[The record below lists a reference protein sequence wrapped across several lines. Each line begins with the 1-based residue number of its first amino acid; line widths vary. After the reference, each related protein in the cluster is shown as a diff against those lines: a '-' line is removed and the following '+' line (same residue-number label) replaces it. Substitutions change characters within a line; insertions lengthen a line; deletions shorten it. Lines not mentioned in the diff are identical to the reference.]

1 MNRKKFIQTAT
12 VVAPLLY
19 TANLL
24 SQDAKSTD
32 SGKTGGKYGALI
44 DSASECIKKGELC
57 ISHCVD
63 MMAGGDKTMGPCSK
77 TVRDMLAM
85 CETLSKLAT
94 SNSEFT
100 KKHATLCLEVCKKC
114 EDECRKHPKHK
125 VCMNCAESCKACSS
139 EINKILG

>member
-1 MNRKKFIQTAT
+1 MNRKKFIQAAA
-12 VVAPLLY
+12 VVAPILY
-19 TANLL
+19 
-24 SQDAKSTD
+24 SAKIAAQETKPTS
-32 SGKTGGKYGALI
+32 SVKTGGKYGALI
-44 DSASECIKKGELC
+44 DSASDCIKKGELC

-85 CETLSKLAT
+85 CETLVKLAT

-100 KKHATLCLEVCKKC
+100 KKHATLCLDVCKKC

-125 VCMNCAESCKACSS
+125 VCMNCAESCKECME
-139 EINKILG
+139 EIKKILG

>member
-1 MNRKKFIQTAT
+1 MKRKNFIQTAA

-24 SQDAKSTD
+24 SQDAKPTD
-32 SGKTGGKYGALI
+32 SKTGGKYGALI
-44 DSASECIKKGELC
+44 DATTDCLKKGELC

-63 MMAGGDKTMGPCSK
+63 MMAGGDKSMGPCAK
-77 TVRDMLAM
+77 TVRDMLTM
-85 CETLSKLAT
+85 CDTLVKLAT

-125 VCMNCAESCKACSS
+125 VCMNCAESCKACIS

>member
-24 SQDAKSTD
+24 SQ
-32 SGKTGGKYGALI
+32 
-44 DSASECIKKGELC
+44 
-57 ISHCVD
+57 
-63 MMAGGDKTMGPCSK
+63 GGDKSMGPCSK

>member
-125 VCMNCAESCKACSS
+125 VCMNCPESCKACSS